1 MTLTIPYSFMDLMKF
16 YGKVPAAVQEQN
28 SFMNEIETGFQTF
41 MDFVEET
48 TDDYDFIKLVQDK
61 GINVASIKDPANDNE
76 PEFRKAS

>member
-28 SFMNEIETGFQTF
+28 NIINEIENGLQTF